1 MRIAGY
7 ILLFL
12 LGVAACFFLMRGC
25 SGNSAY
31 QFVKDSLN
39 AEIKKEDSIRLKNAA
54 LSTQNAVVIA
64 LNQKNITT
72 YQAKIDSQSRVIA
85 ILKGQFKV
93 SRDSIGVLYSSLKTF
108 YDSHDTV
115 ALKLAYTNLAT
126 QLNDANNLLFQVS
139 LAKDSADHIRN
150 DEITRSH
157 AVIDTLQ
164 SEITQFKGLLIE
176 CSNNN
181 ASLSATAQKALK
193 KSKINGLL
201 SKFGGGVAALLAIL
215 LLVK

>member
-1 MRIAGY
+1 MKIAGY

-12 LGVAACFFLMRGC
+12 FGAAACFFLMRGC

-31 QFVKDSLN
+31 QSVKDSLN
-39 AEIKKEDSIRLKNAA
+39 AEIKKEDSIKLKNAA

-93 SRDSIGVLYSSLKTF
+93 SKDSIGVLYANLKKF
-108 YDSHDTV
+108 YDEHDTL
-115 ALKLAYTNLAT
+115 ALAQTYANLAT

-139 LAKDSADHIRN
+139 LARDSADHIRN
-150 DEITRSH
+150 EEIERSH

-181 ASLSATAQKALK
+181 AALSSTAQKALK

-201 SKFGGGVAALLAIL
+201 AKFGSGIAALLAII